1 MQLLVDELPNGVTK
15 AALVGRMDI
24 DGAGAVD
31 MRFNVLAGSASKLV
45 VDLAGVSF
53 LASMGLRT
61 LMVCARSMASKGRK
75 MAISGPQPNVEKV
88 LRSSGMDEIVSIYPS
103 FDVASSAL
111 AG

>member
-15 AALVGRMDI
+15 AALSGRMDI

-45 VDLAGVSF
+45 VDPAGVSF

-75 MAISGPQPNVEKV
+75 MVISGPQPNVEKV